1 MEPRDDFQLE
11 VEKHLLHFG
20 VKFNLPP
27 SLRTFSIILVPA
39 GCELL
44 TIAFL
49 DQATGLGQVHNPSPE
64 GLRIFIRAMRENGI
78 SDGEISMMVNEN
90 PGKMLDI

>member
-1 MEPRDDFQLE
+1 M
-11 VEKHLLHFG
+11 
-20 VKFNLPP
+20 
-27 SLRTFSIILVPA
+27 SIIILVTA
-39 GCELL
+39 GYELP

-78 SDGEISMMVNEN
+78 SDS
-90 PGKMLDI
+90 